1 MKKARRN
8 HSGRRQRV
16 NGRTNGNSK
25 KARVALETEEVGVIL
40 RACRKYRANM
50 PVYLE
55 SVKPEMHAVDDV
67 IRKLSQG

>member
-1 MKKARRN
+1 M
-8 HSGRRQRV
+8 
-16 NGRTNGNSK
+16 
-25 KARVALETEEVGVIL
+25 EEVGVIL
-40 RACRKYRANM
+40 RACRKYRANI